1 MSEASDPAN
10 FRLTPEECCDLRYKI
25 ENDDA
30 RVVNPYRPAQTTIE
44 ILKHVNRDNI
54 AAVLEETCTLIL
66 LAAMA
71 ELLFDELWCDGFR
84 DWEHDTEVLSR
95 YMDEWCERFKK
106 DGCDSKEQ
114 EAAAMLNRLLFEHPT
129 VNTEE

>member
-1 MSEASDPAN
+1 MSEASDPAS
-10 FRLTPEECCDLRYKI
+10 FRLTHEECMDLRYKVAH
-25 ENDDA
+25 DHSS
-30 RVVNPYRPAQTTIE
+30 VVNPYRPAQTTIE
-44 ILKHVNRDNI
+44 ILKHVNLDNI
-54 AAVLEETCTLIL
+54 ATVLEETHTLTL

-71 ELLFDELWCDGFR
+71 ELLCDELWCNGFR

-106 DGCDSKEQ
+106 GGCDVKEQ

-129 VNTEE
+129 GNTEE